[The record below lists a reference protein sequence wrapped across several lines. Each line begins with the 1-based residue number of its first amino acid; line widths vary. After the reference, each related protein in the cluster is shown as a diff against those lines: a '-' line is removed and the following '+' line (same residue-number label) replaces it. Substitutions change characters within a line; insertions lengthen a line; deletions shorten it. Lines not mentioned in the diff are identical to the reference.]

1 LGLGPGT
8 IGRGVTGVI
17 GDLADG
23 TGWVLQGQKEVAV
36 PDVEGLTEGEAR
48 GRLSAACLG
57 ARVRSRES
65 SDGNA
70 GKVLEQSV
78 PRGREVEK
86 GSKILLAV
94 GEGQPFAGTPR
105 EKTKGERVPDLVG
118 LSYPEAEGTL
128 RAAGFALGGVK
139 EVPSNTAP
147 AGVIV
152 GQDPGAGSGASA
164 GAPVFLTTSTGQT
177 GVPTS
182 VSPSASA
189 TASSSAP

>member
-1 LGLGPGT
+1 
-8 IGRGVTGVI
+8 
-17 GDLADG
+17 
-23 TGWVLQGQKEVAV
+23 
-36 PDVEGLTEGEAR
+36 
-48 GRLSAACLG
+48 
-57 ARVRSRES
+57 
-65 SDGNA
+65 
-70 GKVLEQSV
+70 VLEQSV

-152 GQDPGAGSGASA
+152 GQDPRAGSGASA